1 MIRRP
6 PRSTLS
12 SSSAASDVYKR
23 QVIKRWSGVAEHALL
38 LDGCRLG
45 VALGNDQTA
54 QYGAEFTGNLL
65 PDFLPVVVAKANAAF
80 GIAVGE
86 KDSPTIIRHVD
97 KSISGPPLRV
107 HRGRGAQI
115 NVRHLKIA
123 RPEVLPPLQ
132 KFRLPVFQ
140 RALQRAVGAKVDV
153 VRNPVLVVDRHYTL

>member
-45 VALGNDQTA
+45 VALSNDQTA

-65 PDFLPVVVAKANAAF
+65 PDFLPVVVAKAYLAV
-80 GIAVGE
+80 GVAVGE

-97 KSISGPPLRV
+97 ESISGPP
-107 HRGRGAQI
+107 
-115 NVRHLKIA
+115 
-123 RPEVLPPLQ
+123 
-132 KFRLPVFQ
+132 
-140 RALQRAVGAKVDV
+140 
-153 VRNPVLVVDRHYTL
+153 